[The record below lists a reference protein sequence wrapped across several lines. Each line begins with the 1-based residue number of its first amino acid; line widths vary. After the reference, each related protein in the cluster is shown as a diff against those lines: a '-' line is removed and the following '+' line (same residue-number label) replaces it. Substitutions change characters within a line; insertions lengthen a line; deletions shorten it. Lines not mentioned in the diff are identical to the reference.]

1 MTLVFL
7 TTLIFLFTLLLYHH
21 DRQFGVGFYST
32 FLVADRVSV
41 ASRNPNKSKSDGKQY
56 VWEST
61 NGASEFLV
69 YPDPR
74 GETLGLHGTEITL
87 YLKEDALEYA
97 DPMRLNELARHYSEF
112 VTHPIYLRNIKTEMV
127 VDEEA
132 TAAAAAAAEA
142 EKTKEKKDKD
152 GDDDDL
158 EVGSEEDIDKD
169 DDDKDDKK
177 AAAAPKMKQVS
188 TTTWDRINDNT
199 AIWTR
204 DKDNISD
211 DEYQAF
217 FHRLTDE
224 DFRNASKWSHF
235 NAEGNIN
242 FKSILYLPED
252 VPSSYRYGNMDVPKS
267 AIRLYVQKVLISD
280 EFALLP
286 KYLGFIRGVVDS
298 DDLPLNVNRE
308 TLQESKI
315 LKVIQ
320 KKVVRKAI
328 DLIRAFAKEADDE
341 EAAEKDK
348 DKKAAD
354 DDADEEKPAS
364 KKAKYMAWYKQ
375 FAPNIKLGTIDDEPN
390 RGKLSKL
397 LRYQTSKSN
406 GELKTLTSYV
416 ADMKEW
422 QKEIYVMGGSNVAEI
437 ESSPLLEGFKDK
449 DVEVIYMTDA
459 LDEYLVQHV
468 REYDGKKFVQATS
481 ENVKFK
487 DEDADLIKRREKA
500 YNDKFKPLTKALR
513 KLYQGTVLR
522 VQVAKRNL
530 GSVPAVVTSSDY
542 GNTANMERILRAQ
555 AFSANADMGGMGAM
569 KIFEI
574 NPRHP
579 LIVKLLD
586 GMVTPEQEEKD
597 GDDDKKEAADPELPV
612 DLVDSA
618 MMIHDMAMLNGG
630 FPIAN
635 PKEHNARMAKVL
647 QKQFGLESLA
657 LEPEIDPPVVE
668 DEPPEFDMD
677 SMMGGGMNMED
688 FNMDDFDLDSLNM
701 DEL

>member
-1 MTLVFL
+1 
-7 TTLIFLFTLLLYHH
+7 
-21 DRQFGVGFYST
+21 
-32 FLVADRVSV
+32 VADRVSV
-41 ASRNPNKSKSDGKQY
+41 ASRNPKSTQQY

-74 GETLGLHGTEITL
+74 GETLGRHGTEITL

-97 DPMRLNELARHYSEF
+97 DPLRLNVLARHYSEF

-132 TAAAAAAAEA
+132 TAAAAAAEA
-142 EKTKEKKDKD
+142 EKEEKNKD
-152 GDDDDL
+152 GDDDL
-158 EVGSEEDIDKD
+158 EVGNEEDIDKD
-169 DDDKDDKK
+169 DDDEKDKK
-177 AAAAPKMKQVS
+177 TAAPVMKQVS
-188 TTTWDRINDNT
+188 TTMWDRINDNT

-204 DKDNISD
+204 DKDDISD

-341 EAAEKDK
+341 EAEEK
-348 DKKAAD
+348 DKKADAD
-354 DDADEEKPAS
+354 DSDEEKPAS

-422 QKEIYVMGGSNVAEI
+422 QKEIYVMGGANVAEI
-437 ESSPLLEGFKDK
+437 EASPLLEGFKDK

-500 YNDKFKPLTKALR
+500 YQDKFKPLTKALR

-530 GSVPAVVTSSDY
+530 GSVPAVVTSSDF

-555 AFSANADMGGMGAM
+555 AFSANAEMGGMGAM

-586 GMVTPEQEEKD
+586 GMVTPD
-597 GDDDKKEAADPELPV
+597 SDDDKKDAAAEPELPD

-647 QKQFGLESLA
+647 QKQFGLESLT
-657 LEPEIDPPVVE
+657 LEPEIDPPIVE

-677 SMMGGGMNMED
+677 SMMGGMNMDD

>member
-1 MTLVFL
+1 
-7 TTLIFLFTLLLYHH
+7 
-21 DRQFGVGFYST
+21 
-32 FLVADRVSV
+32 VADRVSV
-41 ASRNPNKSKSDGKQY
+41 ASRNPKSTQQY

-74 GETLGLHGTEITL
+74 GETLGRHGTEITL

-97 DPMRLNELARHYSEF
+97 DPLRLNVLARHYSEF

-132 TAAAAAAAEA
+132 TAAAAAAEA
-142 EKTKEKKDKD
+142 EKEEKNKD
-152 GDDDDL
+152 GDDDL
-158 EVGSEEDIDKD
+158 EVGNEEDIDKD
-169 DDDKDDKK
+169 DDDEKDKK
-177 AAAAPKMKQVS
+177 TAAPVMKQVS
-188 TTTWDRINDNT
+188 TTMWDRINDNT

-204 DKDNISD
+204 DKDDISD

-341 EAAEKDK
+341 EAEEK
-348 DKKAAD
+348 DKKADAD
-354 DDADEEKPAS
+354 DSDEEKPAS

-422 QKEIYVMGGSNVAEI
+422 QKEIYVMGGANVAEI
-437 ESSPLLEGFKDK
+437 EASPLLEGFKDK

-487 DEDADLIKRREKA
+487 DEDADLVKRREKA
-500 YNDKFKPLTKALR
+500 YQDKFKPLTKALR

-530 GSVPAVVTSSDY
+530 GSVPAVVTSSDF

-555 AFSANADMGGMGAM
+555 AFSANAEMGGMGAM

-586 GMVTPEQEEKD
+586 GMVTPD
-597 GDDDKKEAADPELPV
+597 SDDDKKDAAAEPELPD

-647 QKQFGLESLA
+647 QKQFGLESLT
-657 LEPEIDPPVVE
+657 LEPEIDPPIVE

-677 SMMGGGMNMED
+677 SMMGGMNMDD